1 MEKFYLT
8 TPIYYA
14 SGKPHIGHAFAAVFA
29 DVVARRQKAKGKDV
43 YLSAGL
49 DEHGSKIEEKAR
61 KENKEP
67 QKFTDEIAQSYLSA
81 WKSLGIE
88 YSDFIRTTSS
98 KHKNG
103 VLEFV
108 KKLWD
113 AGDIYEGEY
122 EGLYCV
128 GCENFVLERNL
139 VDGLCPDHLIAPQ
152 KIKEKNYFFNL
163 KKYLPEI
170 KKKIENGELKIIP
183 DSRKNE
189 TLAMAE
195 SGVSDFSITREGLK
209 WGIPFPYGN
218 SPAGEQ
224 TIYVWADAL
233 INYATILGYPDGENF
248 KKYWPPDLH
257 IIGAEINKFHSIYW
271 PAMLMSAGLPLPKEI
286 FIHGLLTVNGQKM
299 SKTIGN
305 IIDPIE
311 LAEKFGA
318 DAARYLLLSQF
329 PASEHGDVKAEE
341 FARKYNSDL
350 ANGIG
355 NLLERS
361 FTMMIDYRGG
371 IIDAKNG
378 LDEKIKSSAEETEK
392 NYENNFDNYKLY
404 EALADVFAFIKK
416 LDVYINEEKPWV
428 LNKNQSAHRRIK
440 LDEVLNSLL
449 FGIEKII
456 AWLEPFMP
464 SKMAEAKNYLAKL
477 KKGELKKEDRLG
489 LFKRI

>member
-1 MEKFYLT
+1 M
-8 TPIYYA
+8 PIYYA
-14 SGKPHIGHAFAAVFA
+14 SGKPHIGHAFSAVFA
-29 DVVARRQKAKGKDV
+29 DVVARRQKSKGKDV
-43 YLSAGL
+43 FFSAGL

-61 KENKEP
+61 KENKDP

-88 YSDFIRTTSS
+88 YSDFIRTTSE

-108 KKLWD
+108 KKLRD

-139 VDGLCPDHLIAPQ
+139 VNGLCPDHLIAPR

-170 KKKIENGELKIIP
+170 KKKIEKGELKIIP

-189 TLAMAE
+189 TLAMME
-195 SGVSDFSITREGLK
+195 SGVSDFSVTRENLQ
-209 WGIPFPYGN
+209 WGISFPYGKN
-218 SPAGEQ
+218 Q

-233 INYATILGYPDGENF
+233 MNYATVLDYPNGENF

-271 PAMLMSAGLPLPKEI
+271 PAMLMSADLLLPKEI
-286 FIHGLLTVNGQKM
+286 FIHGLFTVNGQKM
-299 SKTIGN
+299 SKTTGN

-371 IIDAKNG
+371 ILGDKNG
-378 LDEKIKSSAEETEK
+378 LEEKIKSSVEKTEK

-416 LDVYINEEKPWV
+416 LDVYINEEQPWA
-428 LNKNQSAHRRIK
+428 LNKNKDNK
-440 LDEVLNSLL
+440 LDMVLSTLL

-456 AWLEPFMP
+456 VWLEPFMP
-464 SKMAEAKNYLAKL
+464 NKIGEVKNHILKLQSGKL
-477 KKGELKKEDRLG
+477 KKGDKLG
-489 LFKRI
+489 LFPRI

>member
-14 SGKPHIGHAFAAVFA
+14 SGKPHIGHSFTSVFA
-29 DVVARRQKAKGKDV
+29 DVVARWQKSKGKDIFF
-43 YLSAGL
+43 SAGL
-49 DEHGSKIEEKAR
+49 DEHGSKIEEKAK
-61 KENKEP
+61 KENKDP

-81 WKSLGIE
+81 WKNLGIG
-88 YSDFIRTTSS
+88 YTDFIRTTSL
-98 KHKNG
+98 KHEKG
-103 VLEFV
+103 VLEFI

-170 KKKIENGELKIIP
+170 KNKIEKGELKIIP
-183 DSRKNE
+183 DNRKNE
-189 TLAMAE
+189 TLAMIE
-195 SGVSDFSITREGLK
+195 SGVSDFSITRENLQ
-209 WGIPFPYGN
+209 WGISFPYGKN
-218 SPAGEQ
+218 Q

-233 INYATILGYPDGENF
+233 MNYATVLDYPNGENF

-271 PAMLMSAGLPLPKEI
+271 PAMLMSADLLLPKEI
-286 FIHGLLTVNGQKM
+286 FIHGLFTVNGQKM
-299 SKTIGN
+299 SKTTGN

-371 IIDAKNG
+371 ILGDKNG
-378 LDEKIKSSAEETEK
+378 LEEKIKSSVEKTEK

-416 LDVYINEEKPWV
+416 LDVYINEEQPWA
-428 LNKNQSAHRRIK
+428 LNKNKDNK
-440 LDEVLNSLL
+440 LDMVLSTLL

-456 AWLEPFMP
+456 VWLEPFMP
-464 SKMAEAKNYLAKL
+464 NKIGEVKNHILKLQSGKL
-477 KKGELKKEDRLG
+477 KKGDKLG
-489 LFKRI
+489 LFPRI

>member
-1 MEKFYLT
+1 MRKFYLT

-14 SGKPHIGHAFAAVFA
+14 SGKPHIGHSFTAVFA
-29 DVVARRQKAKGKDV
+29 DVVARRQKSKGKDIFF
-43 YLSAGL
+43 SAGL
-49 DEHGSKIEEKAR
+49 DEHGSKIEEKAK
-61 KENKEP
+61 KENKDP

-88 YSDFIRTTSS
+88 YSDFIRTTSE

-103 VLEFV
+103 VLKFV

-139 VDGLCPDHLIAPQ
+139 VNGLCPDHLVAPQ
-152 KIKEKNYFFNL
+152 KIKERNYFFNL

-170 KKKIENGELKIIP
+170 KKKIEKGELKIIP

-189 TLAMAE
+189 TLAMME

-209 WGIPFPYGN
+209 WGIPFPYGKN
-218 SPAGEQ
+218 Q
-224 TIYVWADAL
+224 TIYVWAEAL
-233 INYATILGYPDGENF
+233 INYATILDYPNGENF

-257 IIGAEINKFHSIYW
+257 IIGAEINKFHSIFW
-271 PAMLMSAGLPLPKEI
+271 SAMLMSAGLPLPKEI
-286 FIHGLLTVNGQKM
+286 FIHGLFTVNGQKM

-371 IIDAKNG
+371 ILDAKKG
-378 LDEKIKSSAEETEK
+378 LEEKIKLSAEKTEK
-392 NYENNFDNYKLY
+392 NYENDFENYKLY
-404 EALADVFAFIKK
+404 EALADVFSFIKK
-416 LDVYINEEKPWV
+416 LDVYINREQPWA
-428 LNKNQSAHRRIK
+428 LNKNKDEK
-440 LDEVLNSLL
+440 LDKVLNSLL

-456 AWLEPFMP
+456 VWLEPFMP
-464 SKMAEAKNYLAKL
+464 NKMAQTKKYFIKL
-477 KKGELKKEDRLG
+477 KKGEIEKGGRIG
-489 LFKRI
+489 LFPRV

>member
-14 SGKPHIGHAFAAVFA
+14 SGKPHIGHSFTSVFA
-29 DVVARRQKAKGKDV
+29 DVVARWQKSKGKDIFF
-43 YLSAGL
+43 SAGL
-49 DEHGSKIEEKAR
+49 DEHGSKIEEKAK
-61 KENKEP
+61 KENKDP

-88 YSDFIRTTSS
+88 YSDFIRTTSE

-108 KKLWD
+108 KKLRD

-139 VDGLCPDHLIAPQ
+139 VNGLCPDHLIAPR

-170 KKKIENGELKIIP
+170 KNKIEKGELKIIP
-183 DSRKNE
+183 DNRKNE
-189 TLAMAE
+189 TLAMIE
-195 SGVSDFSITREGLK
+195 SGVSDFSITRENLQ
-209 WGIPFPYGN
+209 WGISFPYGKN
-218 SPAGEQ
+218 Q

-233 INYATILGYPDGENF
+233 MNYATVLDYPNGENF

-271 PAMLMSAGLPLPKEI
+271 PAMLMSADLLLPKEI
-286 FIHGLLTVNGQKM
+286 FIHGLFTVNGQKM
-299 SKTIGN
+299 SKTTGN

-371 IIDAKNG
+371 ILGDKNG
-378 LDEKIKSSAEETEK
+378 LEEKIKSSVEKTEK

-416 LDVYINEEKPWV
+416 LDVYINEEQPWA
-428 LNKNQSAHRRIK
+428 LNKNKDNK
-440 LDEVLNSLL
+440 LDMVLSTLL

-456 AWLEPFMP
+456 VWLEPFMP
-464 SKMAEAKNYLAKL
+464 NKIGEVKNHILKLQSGKL
-477 KKGELKKEDRLG
+477 KKGDKLG
-489 LFKRI
+489 LFPRI

>member
-14 SGKPHIGHAFAAVFA
+14 SGKPHIGHSFAAVFA
-29 DVVARRQKAKGKDV
+29 DVVARRQKSKGKDV
-43 YLSAGL
+43 FFSAGL
-49 DEHGSKIEEKAR
+49 DEHGSKIEEKAK
-61 KENKEP
+61 KENKDP

-88 YSDFIRTTSS
+88 YTDFIRTTSE

-103 VLEFV
+103 VLKFV

-139 VDGLCPDHLIAPQ
+139 VDGLCPDHLAAPQ

-170 KKKIENGELKIIP
+170 KKKIEKEELKIIP

-189 TLAMAE
+189 TLAMIE
-195 SGVSDFSITREGLK
+195 SGVPDFSLTRESLQ
-209 WGIPFPYGN
+209 WGIPFPYGKN
-218 SPAGEQ
+218 Q
-224 TIYVWADAL
+224 TIYVWAEAL
-233 INYATILGYPDGENF
+233 MNYATVLDYPDGENF
-248 KKYWPPDLH
+248 KRYWPPDLH
-257 IIGAEINKFHSIYW
+257 IIGAEINKFHTIFW
-271 PAMLMSAGLPLPKEI
+271 PAMLISAGLPLPKEI
-286 FIHGLLTVNGQKM
+286 FIHGLFTVNGQKM

-371 IIDAKNG
+371 ILDAKKG
-378 LDEKIKSSAEETEK
+378 LEEKIKLSAEKTEK
-392 NYENNFDNYKLY
+392 NYENNFENYKLY
-404 EALADVFAFIKK
+404 ETLADIFAFIKK
-416 LDVYINEEKPWV
+416 MDVYINREQPWTLTKNKDEKLDKV
-428 LNKNQSAHRRIK
+428 LNT
-440 LDEVLNSLL
+440 LL

-464 SKMAEAKNYLAKL
+464 SKMAQTKKYFIKL
-477 KKGELKKEDRLG
+477 KKGEIEKGDRIG
-489 LFKRI
+489 LFPRV

>member
-14 SGKPHIGHAFAAVFA
+14 SGKPHIGHSFAAVFA
-29 DVVARRQKAKGKDV
+29 DVVARRQKSKGKDV
-43 YLSAGL
+43 FFSAGL
-49 DEHGSKIEEKAR
+49 DEHGSKIEEKAK
-61 KENKEP
+61 KENKDP

-81 WKSLGIE
+81 WKNLGIE
-88 YSDFIRTTSS
+88 YTDFIRTTSL

-103 VLEFV
+103 VLKFV

-139 VDGLCPDHLIAPQ
+139 VNGLCPDHLIAPQ

-189 TLAMAE
+189 TLAMME
-195 SGVSDFSITREGLK
+195 SGVSDFSVTRENLQ
-209 WGIPFPYGN
+209 WGIPFPYGKN
-218 SPAGEQ
+218 Q
-224 TIYVWADAL
+224 TIYVWAEAL
-233 INYATILGYPDGENF
+233 MNYATVLDYPNGENF
-248 KKYWPPDLH
+248 KKYWPTDLH
-257 IIGAEINKFHSIYW
+257 IIGAEINKFHSIFW

-286 FIHGLLTVNGQKM
+286 FIHGLFTVNGQKM

-318 DAARYLLLSQF
+318 DAARYLMLSQF

-371 IIDAKNG
+371 ILDAKNG
-378 LDEKIKSSAEETEK
+378 LDEKIKSSAEKTEK
-392 NYENNFDNYKLY
+392 SYENNFENYKLY

-416 LDVYINEEKPWV
+416 LDVYINREQPWA
-428 LNKNQSAHRRIK
+428 LNKNKDEK
-440 LDEVLNSLL
+440 LDVVLNTLL

-456 AWLEPFMP
+456 VWLEPFMP
-464 SKMAEAKNYLAKL
+464 SKIGEVKNHILKLQSGKL
-477 KKGELKKEDRLG
+477 KKGEKLG
-489 LFKRI
+489 LFPRI

>member
-14 SGKPHIGHAFAAVFA
+14 SGKPHIGHSFTSVFA
-29 DVVARRQKAKGKDV
+29 DVVARWQKSKGKDIFF
-43 YLSAGL
+43 SAGL
-49 DEHGSKIEEKAR
+49 DEHGSKIEEKAK
-61 KENKEP
+61 KENKDP

-81 WKSLGIE
+81 WKNLGIG
-88 YSDFIRTTSS
+88 YTDFIRTTSL
-98 KHKNG
+98 KHEKG
-103 VLEFV
+103 VLEFI

-170 KKKIENGELKIIP
+170 KKKIEKGELKIIP

-189 TLAMAE
+189 TLAMME
-195 SGVSDFSITREGLK
+195 SGVSDFSVTRENLQ
-209 WGIPFPYGN
+209 WGISFPYGKN
-218 SPAGEQ
+218 Q

-233 INYATILGYPDGENF
+233 MNYATVLDYPNGENF

-271 PAMLMSAGLPLPKEI
+271 PAMLMSADLLLPKEI
-286 FIHGLLTVNGQKM
+286 FIHGLFTVNGQKM
-299 SKTIGN
+299 SKTTGN

-371 IIDAKNG
+371 ILGDKNG
-378 LDEKIKSSAEETEK
+378 LEEKIKSSVEKTEK

-416 LDVYINEEKPWV
+416 LDVYINEEQPWA
-428 LNKNQSAHRRIK
+428 LNKNKDNK
-440 LDEVLNSLL
+440 LDMVLSTLL

-456 AWLEPFMP
+456 VWLEPFMP
-464 SKMAEAKNYLAKL
+464 NKIGEVKNHILKLQSGKL
-477 KKGELKKEDRLG
+477 KKGDKLG
-489 LFKRI
+489 LFPRI

>member
-14 SGKPHIGHAFAAVFA
+14 SGKPHIGHSFTSVFA
-29 DVVARRQKAKGKDV
+29 DVVARWQKSKGKDIFF
-43 YLSAGL
+43 SAGL
-49 DEHGSKIEEKAR
+49 DEHGSKIEEKAK
-61 KENKEP
+61 KENKDP

-81 WKSLGIE
+81 WKNLGIG
-88 YSDFIRTTSS
+88 YTDFIRTTSL
-98 KHKNG
+98 KHKKG
-103 VLEFV
+103 VLEFI

-170 KKKIENGELKIIP
+170 KKKIEKGELKIIP

-189 TLAMAE
+189 TLAMME
-195 SGVSDFSITREGLK
+195 SGVSDFSVTRENLQ
-209 WGIPFPYGN
+209 WGISFPYGKN
-218 SPAGEQ
+218 Q

-233 INYATILGYPDGENF
+233 MNYATVLDYPNGENF

-271 PAMLMSAGLPLPKEI
+271 PAMLMSADLLLPKEI
-286 FIHGLLTVNGQKM
+286 FIHGLFTVNGQKM
-299 SKTIGN
+299 SKTTGN

-371 IIDAKNG
+371 ILGDKNG
-378 LDEKIKSSAEETEK
+378 LEEKIKSSVEKTEK

-416 LDVYINEEKPWV
+416 LDVYINEEQPWA
-428 LNKNQSAHRRIK
+428 LNKNKDNK
-440 LDEVLNSLL
+440 LDMVLSTLL

-456 AWLEPFMP
+456 VWLEPFMP
-464 SKMAEAKNYLAKL
+464 NKIGEVKNHILKLQSGKL
-477 KKGELKKEDRLG
+477 KKGDKLG
-489 LFKRI
+489 LFPRI

>member
-14 SGKPHIGHAFAAVFA
+14 SGKPHIGHSFTSVFA
-29 DVVARRQKAKGKDV
+29 DVVARWQKSKGKDIFF
-43 YLSAGL
+43 SAGL
-49 DEHGSKIEEKAR
+49 DEHGSKIEEKAK
-61 KENKEP
+61 KENKDP

-88 YSDFIRTTSS
+88 YSDFIRTTSE

-108 KKLWD
+108 KKLRD

-139 VDGLCPDHLIAPQ
+139 VNGLCPDHLIAPQ

-170 KKKIENGELKIIP
+170 KNKIEKGELKIIP
-183 DSRKNE
+183 DNRKNE
-189 TLAMAE
+189 TLAMIE
-195 SGVSDFSITREGLK
+195 SGVSDFSITRENLK
-209 WGIPFPYGN
+209 WGIPFPYGKN
-218 SPAGEQ
+218 Q

-233 INYATILGYPDGENF
+233 MNYATVLDYPNGENF

-271 PAMLMSAGLPLPKEI
+271 PAMLMSADLLLPKEI
-286 FIHGLLTVNGQKM
+286 FIHGLFTVNGQKM
-299 SKTIGN
+299 SKTTGN

-371 IIDAKNG
+371 ILGDKNG
-378 LDEKIKSSAEETEK
+378 LEEKIKSSVEKTEK

-416 LDVYINEEKPWV
+416 LDVYINEEQPWA
-428 LNKNQSAHRRIK
+428 LNKNKDNK
-440 LDEVLNSLL
+440 LDMVLSTLL

-456 AWLEPFMP
+456 VWLEPFMP
-464 SKMAEAKNYLAKL
+464 NKIGEVKNHILKLQSGKL
-477 KKGELKKEDRLG
+477 KKGDKLG
-489 LFKRI
+489 LFPRI

>member
-14 SGKPHIGHAFAAVFA
+14 SGKPHIGHSFTAVFA
-29 DVVARRQKAKGKDV
+29 DVVARRQKSKSKDV
-43 YLSAGL
+43 FFSAGL
-49 DEHGSKIEEKAR
+49 DEHGSKIEEKAK
-61 KENKEP
+61 KENKDP

-88 YSDFIRTTSS
+88 YSDFIRTTSL

-103 VLEFV
+103 VLDFV
-108 KKLWD
+108 KKMRD

-139 VDGLCPDHLIAPQ
+139 VDGLCPDHLAAPQ

-170 KKKIENGELKIIP
+170 KKKIEKEELKIIP

-189 TLAMAE
+189 TLAMIE
-195 SGVSDFSITREGLK
+195 SGVPDFSLTRESLQ
-209 WGIPFPYGN
+209 WGIPFPYGKN
-218 SPAGEQ
+218 Q
-224 TIYVWADAL
+224 TIYVWAEAL
-233 INYATILGYPDGENF
+233 MNYATVLDYPDGENF
-248 KKYWPPDLH
+248 KRYWPPDLH
-257 IIGAEINKFHSIYW
+257 IIGAEINKFHTIFW
-271 PAMLMSAGLPLPKEI
+271 PAMLISAGLPLPKEI
-286 FIHGLLTVNGQKM
+286 FIHGLFTVNGQKM

-371 IIDAKNG
+371 ILDAKKG
-378 LDEKIKSSAEETEK
+378 LEEKIKLSAEKTEK
-392 NYENNFDNYKLY
+392 NYENNFENYKLY
-404 EALADVFAFIKK
+404 ETLADIFAFIKK
-416 LDVYINEEKPWV
+416 MDVYINREQPWTLTKNKDEKLDKV
-428 LNKNQSAHRRIK
+428 LNT
-440 LDEVLNSLL
+440 LL

-464 SKMAEAKNYLAKL
+464 SKMAQTKKYFIKL
-477 KKGELKKEDRLG
+477 KKGEIEKGDRIG
-489 LFKRI
+489 LFPRV

>member
-1 MEKFYLT
+1 MGKFYLT

-14 SGKPHIGHAFAAVFA
+14 SGKPHIGHSFTSVFA
-29 DVVARRQKAKGKDV
+29 DVVARWQKSKGKDIFF
-43 YLSAGL
+43 SAGL
-49 DEHGSKIEEKAR
+49 DEHGSKIEEKAK
-61 KENKEP
+61 KENKDP

-81 WKSLGIE
+81 WKNLGIG
-88 YSDFIRTTSS
+88 YTDFIRTTSL
-98 KHKNG
+98 KHKKG
-103 VLEFV
+103 VLEFI

-170 KKKIENGELKIIP
+170 KKKIEKGELKIIP

-189 TLAMAE
+189 TLAMME
-195 SGVSDFSITREGLK
+195 SGVSDFSVTRENLQ
-209 WGIPFPYGN
+209 WGISFPYGKN
-218 SPAGEQ
+218 Q

-233 INYATILGYPDGENF
+233 MNYATVLDYPNGENF

-271 PAMLMSAGLPLPKEI
+271 PAMLMSADLLLPKEI
-286 FIHGLLTVNGQKM
+286 FIHGLFTVNGQKM
-299 SKTIGN
+299 SKTTGN

-371 IIDAKNG
+371 ILGDKNG
-378 LDEKIKSSAEETEK
+378 LEEKIKSSVEKTEK

-416 LDVYINEEKPWV
+416 LDVYINEEQPWA
-428 LNKNQSAHRRIK
+428 LNKNKDNK
-440 LDEVLNSLL
+440 LDMVLSTLL

-456 AWLEPFMP
+456 VWLEPFMP
-464 SKMAEAKNYLAKL
+464 NKIGEVKNHILKLQSGKL
-477 KKGELKKEDRLG
+477 KKGEKLG
-489 LFKRI
+489 LFPRI

>member
-1 MEKFYLT
+1 MGKFYLT

-14 SGKPHIGHAFAAVFA
+14 SGKPHIGHSFTAVFA
-29 DVVARRQKAKGKDV
+29 DVVARRQKSKGKDV
-43 YLSAGL
+43 FFSAGL
-49 DEHGSKIEEKAR
+49 DEHGSKIEEKAK
-61 KENKEP
+61 KENKDP

-88 YSDFIRTTSS
+88 YSDFIRTTSE

-108 KKLWD
+108 KKLRD

-139 VDGLCPDHLIAPQ
+139 VNGLCPDHLIAPR

-170 KKKIENGELKIIP
+170 KNKIEKGELKIIP
-183 DSRKNE
+183 DNRKNE
-189 TLAMAE
+189 TLAMIE
-195 SGVSDFSITREGLK
+195 SGVSDFSITRENLQ
-209 WGIPFPYGN
+209 WGISFPYGKN
-218 SPAGEQ
+218 Q

-233 INYATILGYPDGENF
+233 MNYATVLDYPNGENF

-271 PAMLMSAGLPLPKEI
+271 PAMLMSADLLLPKEI
-286 FIHGLLTVNGQKM
+286 FIHGLFTVNGQKM
-299 SKTIGN
+299 SKTTGN

-371 IIDAKNG
+371 ILGDKNG
-378 LDEKIKSSAEETEK
+378 LEEKIKSSVEKTEK

-416 LDVYINEEKPWV
+416 LDVYINEEQPWA
-428 LNKNQSAHRRIK
+428 LNKNKDNK
-440 LDEVLNSLL
+440 LDMVLSTLL

-456 AWLEPFMP
+456 VWLEPFMP
-464 SKMAEAKNYLAKL
+464 NKIGEVKNHILKLQSGKL
-477 KKGELKKEDRLG
+477 KKGDKLG
-489 LFKRI
+489 LFPRI

>member
-14 SGKPHIGHAFAAVFA
+14 SGKPHIGHSFTAVFA
-29 DVVARRQKAKGKDV
+29 DVVARRQKSKGKDIFF
-43 YLSAGL
+43 SAGL
-49 DEHGSKIEEKAR
+49 DEHGSKIEEKAK
-61 KENKEP
+61 KENKDP

-88 YSDFIRTTSS
+88 YSDFIRTTSL

-103 VLEFV
+103 VLDFV
-108 KKLWD
+108 KKMWD
-113 AGDIYEGEY
+113 AGDMYEGEY

-139 VDGLCPDHLIAPQ
+139 VNGLCPDHLIAPQ

-163 KKYLPEI
+163 NKYLPEI
-170 KKKIENGELKIIP
+170 KKKIETGELKIIP

-189 TLAMAE
+189 TLAMIE

-209 WGIPFPYGN
+209 WGIPFPFDKN
-218 SPAGEQ
+218 Q

-233 INYATILGYPDGENF
+233 INYATILDYPDGEDF
-248 KKYWPPDLH
+248 KRYWPPDLH
-257 IIGAEINKFHSIYW
+257 IIGAEINKFHTIFW
-271 PAMLMSAGLPLPKEI
+271 PAMLISAGLPLPKEI
-286 FIHGLLTVNGQKM
+286 FIHGLFTVNGQKM

-371 IIDAKNG
+371 ILDAKNG
-378 LDEKIKSSAEETEK
+378 LEEKIKSSVEKTEK
-392 NYENNFDNYKLY
+392 NYGNNFDNYKLY

-416 LDVYINEEKPWV
+416 LDVYISEEQPWALAKNKDEK
-428 LNKNQSAHRRIK
+428 LN
-440 LDEVLNSLL
+440 EVLNTLL

-456 AWLEPFMP
+456 VWLEPFMP
-464 SKMAEAKNYLAKL
+464 NKIGEVKNHILKLQSGKL
-477 KKGELKKEDRLG
+477 KKGEKLG
-489 LFKRI
+489 LFPRI

>member
-14 SGKPHIGHAFAAVFA
+14 SGKPHIGHSFTSVFA
-29 DVVARRQKAKGKDV
+29 DVVARWQKSKGKDIFF
-43 YLSAGL
+43 SAGL
-49 DEHGSKIEEKAR
+49 DEHGSKIEEKAK
-61 KENKEP
+61 KENKDP

-81 WKSLGIE
+81 WKNLGIG
-88 YSDFIRTTSS
+88 YTDFIRTTSL
-98 KHKNG
+98 KHEKG
-103 VLEFV
+103 VLEFI

-170 KKKIENGELKIIP
+170 KKKIEKGELKIIP

-189 TLAMAE
+189 TLAMME
-195 SGVSDFSITREGLK
+195 SGVSDFSVTRENLQ
-209 WGIPFPYGN
+209 WGISFPYGKN
-218 SPAGEQ
+218 Q

-233 INYATILGYPDGENF
+233 MNYATVLDYPNGENF

-271 PAMLMSAGLPLPKEI
+271 PAMLMSADLLLPKEI
-286 FIHGLLTVNGQKM
+286 FIHGLFTVNGQKM
-299 SKTIGN
+299 SKTTGN

-371 IIDAKNG
+371 ILGDKNG
-378 LDEKIKSSAEETEK
+378 LEEKIKSSVEKTEK

-416 LDVYINEEKPWV
+416 LDVYINEEQPWA
-428 LNKNQSAHRRIK
+428 LNKNKDNK
-440 LDEVLNSLL
+440 LDMVLSALL

-456 AWLEPFMP
+456 VWLEPFMP
-464 SKMAEAKNYLAKL
+464 NKIGEVKNHILKLQSGKL
-477 KKGELKKEDRLG
+477 KKGDKLG
-489 LFKRI
+489 LFPRI

>member
-14 SGKPHIGHAFAAVFA
+14 SGKPHIGHSFAAVFA
-29 DVVARRQKAKGKDV
+29 DVVARRQKSKGKDV
-43 YLSAGL
+43 FFSAGL
-49 DEHGSKIEEKAR
+49 DEHGSKIEEKAK
-61 KENKEP
+61 KENKDP

-88 YSDFIRTTSS
+88 YTDFIRTTSE

-139 VDGLCPDHLIAPQ
+139 VDGLCPDHLAAPQ

-170 KKKIENGELKIIP
+170 KKKIEKEELKIIP

-189 TLAMAE
+189 TLAMIE
-195 SGVSDFSITREGLK
+195 SGVPDFSLTRESLQ
-209 WGIPFPYGN
+209 WGIPFPYGKN
-218 SPAGEQ
+218 Q
-224 TIYVWADAL
+224 TIYVWAEAL
-233 INYATILGYPDGENF
+233 MNYATVLDYPDGENF
-248 KKYWPPDLH
+248 KRYWPPDLH
-257 IIGAEINKFHSIYW
+257 IIGAEINKFHTIFW
-271 PAMLMSAGLPLPKEI
+271 PAMLISAGLPLPKEI
-286 FIHGLLTVNGQKM
+286 FIHGLFTVNGQKM

-371 IIDAKNG
+371 ILDAKKG
-378 LDEKIKSSAEETEK
+378 LEEKIKLSAEKTEK
-392 NYENNFDNYKLY
+392 NYENNFENYKLY
-404 EALADVFAFIKK
+404 ETLADIFAFIKK
-416 LDVYINEEKPWV
+416 MDVYINREQPWTLTKNKDEKLDKV
-428 LNKNQSAHRRIK
+428 LNT
-440 LDEVLNSLL
+440 LL

-464 SKMAEAKNYLAKL
+464 SKMAQTKKYFIKL
-477 KKGELKKEDRLG
+477 KKGEIEKGDRIG
-489 LFKRI
+489 LFPRV

>member
-1 MEKFYLT
+1 MGKFYLT

-14 SGKPHIGHAFAAVFA
+14 SGKPHIGHSFTAVFA
-29 DVVARRQKAKGKDV
+29 DVVARRQKSKGKDV

-49 DEHGSKIEEKAR
+49 DEHGSKIEEKAK
-61 KENKEP
+61 KENKDP

-88 YSDFIRTTSS
+88 YSDFIRTTSL

-103 VLEFV
+103 VLDFV
-108 KKLWD
+108 KKMRD

-139 VDGLCPDHLIAPQ
+139 VNGLCPDHLIAPQ

-189 TLAMAE
+189 TLAMME
-195 SGVSDFSITREGLK
+195 SGVSDFSVTRENLQ
-209 WGIPFPYGN
+209 WGIPFPYGKN
-218 SPAGEQ
+218 Q
-224 TIYVWADAL
+224 TIYVWAEAL
-233 INYATILGYPDGENF
+233 MNYATVLDYPNGENF
-248 KKYWPPDLH
+248 KKYWPTDLH
-257 IIGAEINKFHSIYW
+257 IIGAEINKFHSIFW

-286 FIHGLLTVNGQKM
+286 FIHGLFTVNGQKM

-318 DAARYLLLSQF
+318 DAARYLMLSQF

-371 IIDAKNG
+371 ILDAKNG
-378 LDEKIKSSAEETEK
+378 LDEKIKSSAEKTEK
-392 NYENNFDNYKLY
+392 SYGNNFDNYKLY

-416 LDVYINEEKPWV
+416 LDIYINEEQPWL
-428 LNKNQSAHRRIK
+428 LNKDQSADGREK
-440 LDEVLNSLL
+440 LDKALNTLL

-456 AWLEPFMP
+456 IWLEPFMP
-464 SKMAEAKNYLAKL
+464 NKIGEVKNHILKLQSGKL
-477 KKGELKKEDRLG
+477 KKGEKLG
-489 LFKRI
+489 LFPRI

>member
-1 MEKFYLT
+1 LT

-14 SGKPHIGHAFAAVFA
+14 SGKPHIGHSFAAVFA
-29 DVVARRQKAKGKDV
+29 DVVARRQKSKGKDV
-43 YLSAGL
+43 FFSAGL
-49 DEHGSKIEEKAR
+49 DEHGSKIEEKAK
-61 KENKEP
+61 KENKDP

-81 WKSLGIE
+81 WKNLGIE
-88 YSDFIRTTSS
+88 YTDFIRTTSL

-103 VLEFV
+103 VLKFV

-139 VDGLCPDHLIAPQ
+139 VDGLCPDHLAAPQ

-170 KKKIENGELKIIP
+170 KKKIEKEELKIIP

-189 TLAMAE
+189 TLAMIE
-195 SGVSDFSITREGLK
+195 SGVPDFSLTRESLQ
-209 WGIPFPYGN
+209 WGIPFPYGKN
-218 SPAGEQ
+218 Q
-224 TIYVWADAL
+224 TIYVWAEAL
-233 INYATILGYPDGENF
+233 MNYATVLDYPDGENF
-248 KKYWPPDLH
+248 KRYWPPDLH
-257 IIGAEINKFHSIYW
+257 IIGAEINKFHTIFW
-271 PAMLMSAGLPLPKEI
+271 PAMLISAGLPLPKEI
-286 FIHGLLTVNGQKM
+286 FIHGLFTVNGQKM

-371 IIDAKNG
+371 ILDAKKG
-378 LDEKIKSSAEETEK
+378 LEEKIKLSAEKTEK
-392 NYENNFDNYKLY
+392 NYENNFENYKLY
-404 EALADVFAFIKK
+404 ETLADIFAFIKK
-416 LDVYINEEKPWV
+416 MDVYINREQPWTLTKNKDEKLDKV
-428 LNKNQSAHRRIK
+428 LNT
-440 LDEVLNSLL
+440 LL

-464 SKMAEAKNYLAKL
+464 SKMAQTKKYFIKL
-477 KKGELKKEDRLG
+477 KKGEIEKGDRIG
-489 LFKRI
+489 LFPRV